1 VTPENIHRH
10 LPHMPENQ
18 VIGVHSQV
26 IGEHI
31 DFRPLLVMA
40 YMVNL
45 VTYHHLVTL
54 ASELVNNLARN
65 LKLVTETV
73 RMQHFQVWQLTHV
86 MV

>member
-1 VTPENIHRH
+1 
-10 LPHMPENQ
+10 
-18 VIGVHSQV
+18 
-26 IGEHI
+26 
-31 DFRPLLVMA
+31 
-40 YMVNL
+40 MVNL

-73 RMQHFQVWQLTHV
+73 RMQHFQVWQLTHG